1 MLRRLRRPAVIC
13 SGALVVQ
20 LLLLSGP
27 VTAQGPHVWTFPPGD
42 CPTAVLQDCIDG
54 AAPGDTIRIAT
65 DTPIAEFA
73 DIGKSLTLR
82 AAPGFHPT
90 ISFGG
95 RASASAGSIAVV
107 VRDITFN
114 GPFEGQFSGGSGHS
128 LTVRHV
134 QVIDSSTS
142 SGSGIAV
149 STTVPGSFD
158 VIGSTVDVNDYQSP
172 QMYLQ
177 ASGASGDVA
186 FRIIGNHLKGAG
198 ASSGGGGIDLSLL
211 GSGSTRADIY
221 NNAIWDAA
229 GCNCGG
235 ESGIFIDPQD
245 TVQAVVNV
253 VGNTFD
259 RIHSNAVGLDN
270 RVAAGGHLSLTVFD
284 NAITNSD
291 DSAVYL
297 GDTVADPFTYQAG
310 YNDFFGNGRANELL
324 GHSNG
329 VANIHKAPG
338 YINGAG
344 GDFRLKSTS
353 ALINKGLV
361 CTPGGVSNL
370 DAAGRSRLAGPTVDI
385 GAYEFGS
392 APETGR
398 AFVGG
403 SGVDSLLGTPGAD
416 IICGLGG
423 ADFIDG
429 EGGNDYVNG
438 GAGPDFVVGGPGS
451 DRVFGGPGNDTVCG
465 RDSVNGND
473 RVDGGKGN
481 DGYRADPGDTLLHVE
496 HSATCAVA

>member
-1 MLRRLRRPAVIC
+1 MLRRFRRPAILFTA
-13 SGALVVQ
+13 ALVAQ
-20 LLLLSGP
+20 LLLSGP
-27 VTAQGPHVWTFPPGD
+27 VAAGPPSFLWTFPDD
-42 CPTAVLQDCIDG
+42 CPGTTLQDCIDG

-73 DIGKSLTLR
+73 DIGKSLILR

-114 GPFEGQFSGGSGHS
+114 GSFEGQFSGGSGHS

-149 STTVPGSFD
+149 FTTVPGSFD
-158 VIGSTVDVNDYQSP
+158 VIGSTVDVNGSQAP
-172 QMYLQ
+172 QIYLQ
-177 ASGASGDVA
+177 TTGASGDVS
-186 FRIIGNHLKGAG
+186 FRIIGNHLEGAG
-198 ASSGGGGIDLSLL
+198 ASSGGGGIDLSLF

-259 RIHSNAVGLDN
+259 RIHSNAVGLNN

-297 GDTVADPFTYQAG
+297 ETSGQPFTYRGG
-310 YNDFFGNGRANELL
+310 YNDIFGSGRANVMH
-324 GHSNG
+324 GHSQG
-329 VANIHKAPG
+329 VANIHNAPG
-338 YINGAG
+338 YVNGAA

-353 ALINKGLV
+353 QLINKGLV

-398 AFVGG
+398 AIVGG
-403 SGVDSLLGTPGAD
+403 PGMDSLLGTSGAD

-451 DRVFGGPGNDTVCG
+451 DRVFGGPGDDKVCG
-465 RDSVNGND
+465 RDGVNGND
-473 RVDGGKGN
+473 RVDGGTGN

-496 HSATCAVA
+496 HTASCQVA